1 MARAT
6 TWFDWLRCCSERETA
21 EADDSGESLAAL
33 AREGEEGAEWQ
44 IVQKGIE
51 HAEFHRLLQL
61 RSRLRDCDDHLAC
74 RRTVLSRQPQTLL
87 RFLRARN
94 GDLQKAEVMFRKML
108 EWRHAFSVEE
118 KVQQWKAELEEQ
130 STQRSIQMRRYETD
144 VELCRDRH
152 GVPVRLVRTSVAD
165 VQGLVREFGKDLVL
179 IDTIMRME
187 RTHEEIRRAML
198 DTENVIA
205 GQLQIIDMGD
215 YGQYGVPNLTSRLF
229 SSLKLAAE
237 ISQITDA
244 NYPETVRKAF
254 IIRLGSCTSTAWRYC
269 IQPLLPERTQHKLVP
284 CGPKASSW
292 EAQLGAELD
301 LTALPAFLCEDSDA
315 AFEVAVPR
323 GGLVPAGL
331 AGKDQGTWHVEPAM
345 KKKPAGSRHNGP
357 ASKAFRPCARIQ
369 LMFFGIVALAA
380 GALAVEPVTIL

>member
-1 MARAT
+1 MPNLRRPERGKKVQSGRHPLARAAQRK
-6 TWFDWLRCCSERETA
+6 DR
-21 EADDSGESLAAL
+21 SGEIPGQL
-33 AREGEEGAEWQ
+33 R

-215 YGQYGVPNLTSRLF
+215 YGQYGVPNLT
-229 SSLKLAAE
+229 
-237 ISQITDA
+237 T
-244 NYPETVRKAF
+244 
-254 IIRLGSCTSTAWRYC
+254 WRYC

-301 LTALPAFLCEDSDA
+301 LTALPAFLCEETTSTREIWEFGWFWGMDSDA

-345 KKKPAGSRHNGP
+345 KKKPADRSFSRRSQKCP
-357 ASKAFRPCARIQ
+357 EPRALEFSLCSLASSHSPQELLLSNQSPSYDPDWDTELTHIH
-369 LMFFGIVALAA
+369 
-380 GALAVEPVTIL
+380 AVDCCTEDKKRR